1 MYYQKKNK
9 RKADTITIKSAFSNL
24 LNEYHIEDKFKEKQL
39 IASWS
44 RVMGKPIANRTDKL
58 YFREKKL
65 YVHLNSAPLKSELDH
80 SKKKVIEILRSEFGK
95 DILDDVFFM

>member
-1 MYYQKKNK
+1 MQRPKKNK
-9 RKADTITIKSAFSNL
+9 RDADTTTIKSAFANL
-24 LNEYHIEDKFKEKQL
+24 LIEYHIEDKFREKQL

-65 YVHLNSAPLKSELDH
+65 FVHLNSAPLKSELDH
-80 SKKKVIEILRSEFGK
+80 SKKKVLEILNNEFGK
-95 DILDDVFFM
+95 GVVEDIVFK